1 MLPCCP
7 DPDKQQKIDGQMDSI
22 ILTATQI
29 LKGQKDSYE
38 WNVESLLSVCSVLY
52 FCCTALWSAMWVFFK
67 CYMNKFWYW
76 MVTATEH
83 LNLAK
88 IKSDLRLLR
97 VVFLLPYPL
106 SSEIRFMIRRSDIF
120 LKNLL
125 LIIQHSFLRHWWQAF
140 LAQTPQNKSR

>member
-1 MLPCCP
+1 MNEMLKACFQYVVCYIFAVQHFGRPC
-7 DPDKQQKIDGQMDSI
+7 G
-22 ILTATQI
+22 
-29 LKGQKDSYE
+29 
-38 WNVESLLSVCSVLY
+38 
-52 FCCTALWSAMWVFFK
+52 FFFK

-140 LAQTPQNKSR
+140 LAQTPQNKYRSWHFHHSFWRRIKFLGWPVVFSFLQPIIFLF